1 MTLAEL
7 TAKIKHVEI
16 KSRTLSDHI
25 FAGDYH
31 TAYKGRGMSFAEVRE
46 YAYGDDIRAI
56 DWNVSARAN
65 HPYIKVFE
73 EERELCF
80 MLLIDTSASTL
91 FGTRQNSKQDI
102 ITEIAA
108 TLAFSASKNNDKIG
122 AIFFSDTIEKYIA
135 PKKGKAQI
143 LNIIRTLLTITP
155 QHNKTTNFGIA
166 LQLLNNVI
174 KRKSIAF
181 AISDFISTPYETEL
195 KISGRKHDITGL
207 HIYDIAEKQLPNI
220 GIVQTQDIETGA
232 YTLLDTSSK
241 NNRANYEKQF
251 THTVTSAT
259 NLFQQSRAKFLSIA
273 TNQDYVKA
281 LHQFFKNK

>member
-46 YAYGDDIRAI
+46 YAYGDDVRAI
-56 DWNVSARAN
+56 DWNVSARTN

-80 MLLIDTSASTL
+80 MLLIDTSASTI
-91 FGTRQNSKQDI
+91 FGTRGSSKQDI

-143 LNIIRTLLTITP
+143 LQIIRTLLSITP
-155 QHNKTTNFGIA
+155 KYNTGTNFGLA
-166 LQLLNNVI
+166 LQLLTNVI

-181 AISDFISTPYETEL
+181 AISDFISSPYDAAL
-195 KISGRKHDITGL
+195 KIAGRKHDITGL
-207 HIYDIAEKQLPNI
+207 HIYDIAEAQLPNI
-220 GIVQTQDIETGA
+220 GIVQTQDIETGN
-232 YTLLDTSSK
+232 YTLLDTGSK
-241 NNRANYEKQF
+241 ANRDNYQKQF
-251 THTVTSAT
+251 TYTVAGAT
-259 NLFQQSRAKFLSIA
+259 NLFQQAHSKFLSIA

-281 LHQFFKNK
+281 LHQFFKK